1 MEPNETYDHYIAVDW
16 SIVNMAIARM
26 TAKSNK
32 ITVVDVS
39 SDLIEL
45 TAYLKSLK
53 GTKIMTIEET
63 TTSQWLYTE
72 LKDHVDRI
80 LICDPHR
87 NKLLS
92 EGAKTDKIDASKL
105 VQLLKAN
112 LLKEV
117 FHSADRFLNLRRV
130 VSGYADLVKSGVRLK
145 NQRYSLLR
153 ANGLTGEE
161 KDLRLKSS
169 GDQLV
174 LSCLERQI
182 ETYEKEK
189 SAYEA
194 EFGRLRKKH
203 PEIRHQDSLPGIG
216 VIGAVK
222 IVSRV
227 VTPYRFADPGHF
239 LSYAGLIKLER
250 KSGMITYGRKNSR
263 YCRELK
269 SVYKIAALAV
279 LGGNNDFNAYYEHL
293 MQKKN
298 YAEHN
303 ARHKVARRLAVL
315 SWGIFKSGK
324 KYERRDHVKT
334 SQET

>member
-1 MEPNETYDHYIAVDW
+1 M
-16 SIVNMAIARM
+16 
-26 TAKSNK
+26 
-32 ITVVDVS
+32 
-39 SDLIEL
+39 
-45 TAYLKSLK
+45 
-53 GTKIMTIEET
+53 
-63 TTSQWLYTE
+63 
-72 LKDHVDRI
+72 
-80 LICDPHR
+80 
-87 NKLLS
+87 
-92 EGAKTDKIDASKL
+92 
-105 VQLLKAN
+105 
-112 LLKEV
+112 
-117 FHSADRFLNLRRV
+117 
-130 VSGYADLVKSGVRLK
+130 
-145 NQRYSLLR
+145 
-153 ANGLTGEE
+153 
-161 KDLRLKSS
+161 
-169 GDQLV
+169 
-174 LSCLERQI
+174 
-182 ETYEKEK
+182 
-189 SAYEA
+189 
-194 EFGRLRKKH
+194 RKKH